1 MRKNNKNTSTHPDIH
16 WKEYFMICGIPAG
29 LFLLIKLLYTLSFGT
44 CFTVFLPWHTLPFL
58 MLAGGC
64 LYFFLKHSPVIGLQ
78 HFRQILLFTTAYS
91 FCAYGLLQETSI
103 SSLLRKYAGKLSF
116 FAFYPFLY
124 LYALFTA
131 GNRHTDHTSSFCACH
146 ADFGFETPA

>member
-64 LYFFLKHSPVIGLQ
+64 LLCIWTPAGDIHLLPAVICHFPGYFL
-78 HFRQILLFTTAYS
+78 Y
-91 FCAYGLLQETSI
+91 
-103 SSLLRKYAGKLSF
+103 LRKYAGKLSF